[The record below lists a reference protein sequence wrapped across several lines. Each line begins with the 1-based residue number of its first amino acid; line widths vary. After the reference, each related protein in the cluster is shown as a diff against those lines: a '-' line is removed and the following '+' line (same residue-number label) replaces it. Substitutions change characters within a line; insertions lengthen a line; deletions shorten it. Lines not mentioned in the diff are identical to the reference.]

1 LVEPPDR
8 RINQIKPF
16 DYLFVPMEYRAI
28 VVEGAAAFILP
39 CTQNGG
45 DAAGGMHR
53 GRAVALAGKPVAEP
67 EIATLGVADQFGKGF
82 DLVDTETGNR
92 AGPFGCARLQM
103 RLELVGT
110 IGKFCQIGAVGQIV
124 TKQDAIKLRNQIIM
138 KFPMYSESID
148 ESVYIG
154 SGLRLV
160 WSYKYNDGEYIA
172 PYTPWKSVTASGMIE
187 HISPE
192 PYMETIRLFSI
203 RVPGT
208 DPETDPQENRK
219 TNKLEEFIH
228 KYIPG
233 QQGSKILKVQKS
245 SRGESLCAQTDS
257 RFCTRINKEHQRN
270 HVWFWIKN
278 GTIRQMCFDPDCKK
292 FKGTEYALP
301 PSILKECTE

>member
-1 LVEPPDR
+1 MDGGVLRVD
-8 RINQIKPF
+8 NQNAF
-16 DYLFVPMEYRAI
+16 DLDYLQALLQKKVMC
-28 VVEGAAAFILP
+28 VVEKRTEQFRFFVDLDYKDEKELNSLKVIDLAI
-39 CTQNGG
+39 
-45 DAAGGMHR
+45 GMSKI
-53 GRAVALAGKPVAEP
+53 VDSKCY
-67 EIATLGVADQFGKGF
+67 IARTAIRNIKSQTKTGVHFHFPDK
-82 DLVDTETGNR
+82 
-92 AGPFGCARLQM
+92 
-103 RLELVGT
+103 
-110 IGKFCQIGAVGQIV
+110 IV